1 MEKLKEFA
9 DKLNGVGYYAISDE
23 MCELAKDLGIVIVF
37 GASDDLME
45 FRGAIY
51 EEFDC
56 FEGRVLY
63 FNEEGCELD
72 LREYDNPDIIALMS
86 NKIEAVWCDK
96 DSEWTWSYKT
106 AIPHE
111 TFGMID
117 GGEKYCLGLVFY
129 KKDLI

>member
-9 DKLNGVGYYAISDE
+9 DKLDGVGYYGISDE

-51 EEFDC
+51 DEFDC
-56 FEGRVLY
+56 FEGGICYLDE
-63 FNEEGCELD
+63 NGSIIELPSGEGLN
-72 LREYDNPDIIALMS
+72 LIT
-86 NKIEAVWCDK
+86 AVWCDK

-106 AIPHE
+106 GIPHE

-117 GGEKYCLGLVFY
+117 DGEKYCLGLVFY